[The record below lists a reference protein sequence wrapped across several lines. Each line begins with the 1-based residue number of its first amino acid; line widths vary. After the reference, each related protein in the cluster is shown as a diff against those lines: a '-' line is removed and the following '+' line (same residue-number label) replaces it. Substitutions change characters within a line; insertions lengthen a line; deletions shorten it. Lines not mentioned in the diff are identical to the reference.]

1 MVFDLNSNIHQAIRK
16 QTTQT
21 TSGPQGSIT
30 E

>member
-1 MVFDLNSNIHQAIRK
+1 MAFDLNSNIQQAVRI

-30 E
+30 K

>member
-1 MVFDLNSNIHQAIRK
+1 MVFDLNSNIHQAFCK

-21 TSGPQGSIT
+21 TSGPQGSIA

>member
-1 MVFDLNSNIHQAIRK
+1 MVFDLNTNIHQAVRI

-30 E
+30 K

>member
-1 MVFDLNSNIHQAIRK
+1 MVFGLISNIHQAVRK

-30 E
+30 K

>member
-1 MVFDLNSNIHQAIRK
+1 MVFDLNSNIHQAVGI

-30 E
+30 K

>member
-1 MVFDLNSNIHQAIRK
+1 MVFELNSNILQAVRI

>member
-1 MVFDLNSNIHQAIRK
+1 MVFDLNSNIHQAFRN

-30 E
+30 K

>member
-1 MVFDLNSNIHQAIRK
+1 MVFDPISNIHQAVRK

-30 E
+30 K

>member
-1 MVFDLNSNIHQAIRK
+1 MVFDLNSNIHQAVRI

-21 TSGPQGSIT
+21 TSGPQRSIM

>member
-1 MVFDLNSNIHQAIRK
+1 MAFDLNSNIRQAVRI
-16 QTTQT
+16 QTMQT

>member
-1 MVFDLNSNIHQAIRK
+1 MVFDLNSNIHQAVRIK
-16 QTTQT
+16 TTQT

>member
-1 MVFDLNSNIHQAIRK
+1 MVFDLNSNIQQAVRI
-16 QTTQT
+16 QTIQT